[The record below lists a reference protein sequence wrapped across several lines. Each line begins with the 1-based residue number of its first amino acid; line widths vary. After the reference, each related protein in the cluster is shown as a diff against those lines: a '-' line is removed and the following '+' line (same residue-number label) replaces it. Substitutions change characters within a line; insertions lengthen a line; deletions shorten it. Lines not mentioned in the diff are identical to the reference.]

1 MKQDILSFLCKSNEG
16 VHVLSTGNLYRI
28 IADGK
33 RTENAFSLM
42 ELVLEPNQGA
52 PLHTHTR
59 EYEAFFIL
67 EGEVTFQLEGSEI
80 NAKKEDFVSCSPN
93 EIRGFRNNTNKKSRM
108 LLFYSTAGIEE
119 MTIRS
124 GTIVKQDT
132 KTNNDYNDDYK
143 AQCPIL
149 SEEYGIIEID

>member
-1 MKQDILSFLCKSNEG
+1 MKQDKLSFLCKSNEG
-16 VHVLSTGNLYRI
+16 IHILSTGNLYRI

-33 RTENAFSLM
+33 KTNNYFSLM
-42 ELVLEPNQGA
+42 EIVLEPNQGA
-52 PLHTHTR
+52 PLHIHTR

-67 EGEVTFQLEGSEI
+67 EGEVTFHLESLVI
-80 NAKKEDFVSCSPN
+80 NTKKEDFVSCSPN

-108 LLFYSTAGIEE
+108 LLFYSSAGIEE

-132 KTNNDYNDDYK
+132 KMNNDNDGYK